1 MNARPAAPP
10 SPAVVI
16 TGTGLTH
23 PPHVITNA
31 ELVLS
36 LTEAVN
42 LWNAEHAA
50 EIERGEFVARA
61 APDEEFI
68 LKASGIEARY
78 VIEKEGVLDPT
89 RMRPLLE
96 QRSEDQLGIQAEMS
110 IPAVMEALAQ
120 AGRTPADVD
129 AIIVGCS
136 NLQRAYPAVSIEL
149 QQAIGAGGW
158 AYDMNVACSSATFS
172 MQAAADA
179 LRSGSA
185 NCVVVVNPE
194 ITSGHNNFELRDF
207 HFIFGDAC
215 TAVVMER
222 AEDAVTTTAD
232 VWEVLGT
239 KLATQFSNNIRNDFG
254 FLNSSEA
261 RPGVDRD
268 PHELIFRQRGQQVF
282 KEVCPMVAAHLKD
295 HLAALSLDAQEVR
308 RFWLHQANLK
318 MNQLIAKGVLGRVP
332 DENEAPVVLNEF
344 ANTSSAGSVI
354 AFHRHRGDLA
364 PGDLGVICSFG
375 AGYSV
380 GSIIVRKR

>member
-1 MNARPAAPP
+1 MNVRTTVADQRD
-10 SPAVVI
+10 VVI
-16 TGTGLTH
+16 TGTGLAH
-23 PPHVITNA
+23 PPHIITNA
-31 ELVLS
+31 ELVVS
-36 LTEAVN
+36 LTQAVIT
-42 LWNAEHAA
+42 WNAQHAD
-50 EIERGEFVARA
+50 EIEAGQLVSRA
-61 APDEEFI
+61 LPDEEFI
-68 LKASGIEARY
+68 LKASGIEQRY
-78 VIEKEGVLDPT
+78 VMEKEGVLDPA

-96 QRSEDQLGIQAEMS
+96 SRAEDQLGIQAEMA
-110 IPAVMEALAQ
+110 IPAVMEAIGQ
-120 AGRTPADVD
+120 AGRTPAQVD

-149 QQAIGAGGW
+149 QHALGAGGW

-194 ITSGHNNFELRDF
+194 ITSGHNNFEQRDF

-222 AEDAVTTTAD
+222 ADDAASAD
-232 VWEVLGT
+232 TWAVLGT

-268 PHELIFRQRGQQVF
+268 PQELIFRQRGQQVF
-282 KEVCPMVAAHLKD
+282 KEVCPMVAAHIRD
-295 HLAALSLDAQEVR
+295 HLSALELDPQNVR

-318 MNQLIAKGVLGRVP
+318 MNQLIAKAVLGRVP

-354 AFHRHRGDLA
+354 AFHRHRADLA
-364 PGDLGVICSFG
+364 SGDLGVICSFG

-380 GSIIVRKR
+380 GSIIVRKL